1 MLSEDAATFKNYMMA
16 QIILNL
22 LDCKWSN
29 VIACEGQWVG
39 DGEKGRGEVATQ
51 TLAIHSAHTA

>member
-1 MLSEDAATFKNYMMA
+1 MA

-22 LDCKWSN
+22 LDCKWPN
-29 VIACEGQWVG
+29 VIAWEGRWVG
-39 DGEKGRGEVATQ
+39 DAGKGKGEVATQ

>member
-1 MLSEDAATFKNYMMA
+1 MKA

-22 LDCKWSN
+22 LDCKWPN
-29 VIACEGQWVG
+29 VIACEGRWVG
-39 DGEKGRGEVATQ
+39 DGGKGKGEVATQ